1 MSNMNPLFKQE
12 IIRLIRLAFP
22 VLIAQLI
29 VMGMS
34 VADTLMAGQVSATDL
49 AAVALGGSMIFPVI
63 FFCQG
68 ILMAVTPLIA
78 SHFGAK
84 RYRHIRQTLMQS
96 LWLALGLGIVAMIIS
111 TQLKRIV
118 ALIGHD
124 PALVSL
130 SNGYIHFLSFG
141 ILGACFY
148 QSLRGLNEGV
158 GNTRIIMI
166 IGILGLMANIPM
178 NYVFIHG
185 LLGMPRLGGAGCGLA
200 TAIVFTLMAVAMA
213 FYIYKGK
220 RYRYLSLLKIRKSP
234 QWDKIYP
241 ILRLGFPIAGS
252 IFFEVS
258 LFSVITVL
266 MTSFGA
272 DTIAAHQIAV
282 NFSGVIFMV
291 PLSIGITLTIRVGHL
306 LGEKNPQD
314 ARFVGFLG
322 LAIAGLIAFV
332 TASSTIIFR
341 VPIASLYSS
350 DPAVQTIAIHLLL
363 VAAFFQFSD
372 ALQVVTAGV
381 LRGYQDTR
389 SILWIT
395 LISYWPVG
403 LGSGCIL
410 GLTDW
415 ITPEPLKATGLW
427 LSFVLGLTCAA
438 ILLISR
444 FLLLSRN
451 YQRWNPSA
459 QTPYQS
465 LSSSNAPM

>member
-1 MSNMNPLFKQE
+1 MHPLFKQE

-49 AAVALGGSMIFPVI
+49 AAVALGGSLIFPVI

-84 RYRHIRQTLMQS
+84 RHRHIRQTLMQS
-96 LWLALGLGIVAMIIS
+96 LWLALGLSIVAMLIS
-111 TQLKRIV
+111 TQLRRVIV
-118 ALIGHD
+118 LIGHD
-124 PALVSL
+124 PELISL
-130 SNGYIHFLSFG
+130 ANGYIHFLSFG

-166 IGILGLMANIPM
+166 IGILGLIANIPM

-200 TAIVFTLMAVAMA
+200 TAIVFTMMAVVMA
-213 FYIYKGK
+213 LYIYKGK
-220 RYRYLSLLKIRKSP
+220 RYRYLSLLNIRTSP

-241 ILRLGFPIAGS
+241 ILRLGFPIAGA

-258 LFSVITVL
+258 LFSVITIL
-266 MTSFGA
+266 MTPFGA
-272 DTIAAHQIAV
+272 DTVAAHQIAV

-306 LGEKNPQD
+306 LGEKKPKN

-322 LAIAGLIAFV
+322 LTMASLIAFV
-332 TASSTIIFR
+332 TASGTVIFR
-341 VPIASLYSS
+341 SQIASLYSS
-350 DPAVQTIAIHLLL
+350 DPSVQAIAVHLLL
-363 VAAFFQFSD
+363 IAAFFQFSD
-372 ALQVVTAGV
+372 ALQVVTAGI

-410 GLTDW
+410 GLTNW
-415 ITPEPLKATGLW
+415 ITPKPLEATGLW
-427 LSFVLGLTCAA
+427 LSFVLGLSCAA

-444 FLLLSRN
+444 FLMLSRN
-451 YQRWNPSA
+451 YQRWNPAINSD
-459 QTPYQS
+459 YQS
-465 LSSSNAPM
+465 LNSSGAPM